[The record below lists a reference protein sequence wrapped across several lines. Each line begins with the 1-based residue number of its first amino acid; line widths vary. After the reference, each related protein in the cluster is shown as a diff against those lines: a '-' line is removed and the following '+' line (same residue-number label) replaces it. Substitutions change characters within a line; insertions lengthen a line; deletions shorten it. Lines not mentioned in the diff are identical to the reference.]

1 MLFLTQIHTVLFLK
15 AVAWMKTELMRKRIL
30 LHLLLPLLLSVITQQ
45 QQPFLRCANGDRNC
59 CDVHRFCVFWSRNNE
74 CLKNPAFMLVNCKL
88 SCRVCTGTP
97 VAAQVLPPRPA
108 PALSP
113 RNFSMI
119 QQGIQQG
126 RCNQVVPVEVETR
139 QVFSVLQM
147 RSRQEQVGCAEV
159 QIPASCSNNECFHK
173 SFRSIDG
180 TCNNFENPIVGAAF
194 SPFIRLLPSAYDDG
208 INSIVGSISQR
219 RPNPREVSMFLLST
233 SHSIAGP
240 VNSMMMQFGQFLSH
254 DISKNALS
262 NVCTCQMGPPRCAN
276 VPRPRTDTITGGCVT
291 FTRSIPVCGTGLG
304 TRPREQYNENTAFID
319 GSSVYSSEA
328 VTLRSLRAGA
338 MMKIHLVNGHAFPPN
353 NRRDSMSVGDDRAT
367 IFLGLAAFHTTFLRL
382 HNSIAATLQNM
393 NLLWNQDR
401 VFQETR
407 KIVGSIIQVITY
419 QEFLPALIGPFHPRL
434 VPPYVKYNP
443 IVNPGI
449 LNEFAG
455 AAYRLHGMI
464 QESYPLIGPNF
475 ELRGKVP
482 FLDGVGR
489 IEQVLSAIDAVY
501 RGFIASP
508 VRNPQRITTSVTE
521 RLFGGSD
528 MATIN
533 IQRGRDHGFRP
544 YNDYRKLCQLQP
556 ITNFNEWPEVSD
568 KAVRER
574 VAQLYRTPDE
584 LDLYVGGVLE
594 EPIEGS
600 LVGPTFACIIA
611 EQFVRLRDGDRFY
624 YENEGVYSSAQL
636 AALKAV
642 TLSWVLCNTSDGM
655 NRIVPNAFTIDRG
668 QRAVACSS
676 LPGLDLTA
684 WKE

>member
-1 MLFLTQIHTVLFLK
+1 
-15 AVAWMKTELMRKRIL
+15 
-30 LHLLLPLLLSVITQQ
+30 
-45 QQPFLRCANGDRNC
+45 
-59 CDVHRFCVFWSRNNE
+59 
-74 CLKNPAFMLVNCKL
+74 
-88 SCRVCTGTP
+88 
-97 VAAQVLPPRPA
+97 
-108 PALSP
+108 
-113 RNFSMI
+113 
-119 QQGIQQG
+119 
-126 RCNQVVPVEVETR
+126 
-139 QVFSVLQM
+139 
-147 RSRQEQVGCAEV
+147 
-159 QIPASCSNNECFHK
+159 
-173 SFRSIDG
+173 
-180 TCNNFENPIVGAAF
+180 
-194 SPFIRLLPSAYDDG
+194 
-208 INSIVGSISQR
+208 
-219 RPNPREVSMFLLST
+219 
-233 SHSIAGP
+233 
-240 VNSMMMQFGQFLSH
+240 MMMQFGQFLSH

-276 VPRPRTDTITGGCVT
+276 VPRPRTDTIAGGCVT

-319 GSSVYSSEA
+319 GSS
-328 VTLRSLRAGA
+328 
-338 MMKIHLVNGHAFPPN
+338 LVNGHAFPPN
-353 NRRDSMSVGDDRAT
+353 NRRDAMSVGDDRAT

-434 VPPYVKYNP
+434 IPPYVKYNP

-533 IQRGRDHGFRP
+533 IQ
-544 YNDYRKLCQLQP
+544 
-556 ITNFNEWPEVSD
+556 WPEVSD

-574 VAQLYRTPDE
+574 VAQLYRTPDD

-624 YENEGVYSSAQL
+624 YENEGVYTSAQL